1 MANLINKLITKEL
14 SDAFGSAE
22 GMVICS
28 VKGLTVAETEDLRD
42 SLAEHGVGLRMVR
55 NRLAKRA
62 LAENGIEVPGDMLV
76 GNIVCAWGSPD
87 DTINAAKV
95 LHKSPA
101 HKVGKIQ
108 FRGGLFEG
116 GLLDAKEATGLAQ
129 LPGREE
135 LHGQVVSLLSGPS
148 RSLVCLLAAP
158 GGSLARVVQA
168 HVDAQE
174 EGRP

>member
-28 VKGLTVAETEDLRD
+28 VKGLTVPETEGLRD

-62 LAENGIEVPGDMLV
+62 LAETGIEVPGDMLV

-95 LHKSPA
+95 LHRSPA

-108 FRGGLFEG
+108 FKGGFFEG
-116 GLLDAKEATGLAQ
+116 ELLDAKGATSLAQ
-129 LPGREE
+129 LPGRDEV
-135 LHGQVVSLLSGPS
+135 HGQMVSLISGPA
-148 RSLVCLLAAP
+148 RSLVGLLSAP
-158 GGSLARVVQA
+158 GGSLVRVVQA
-168 HVDAQE
+168 HVDA
-174 EGRP
+174 